1 MNLHL
6 SIDNIFMDKFISNAN
21 KYSKSKNIYF
31 IFSESEKLK
40 HIKDNNIVVLPFQA
54 DAFKSRFEE
63 LRDINQIYFH
73 SLIPLWS
80 VLTEENNLQKNRKL
94 IWIFY
99 GFEIFELHRYKNS
112 LLLTETLKHL
122 EKSSVVEK
130 SKVKLFSRDKI
141 KSFINSYS
149 NHKIISKREF
159 PIISLIKKISVVAHF
174 IYDDYNEYI
183 KPINSKIKYLEWNY
197 MGSLDLEHTNQ
208 EQNNEPRKAL
218 NILLGNSGSFFNNH
232 FDGLNII
239 EKSIDKSVI
248 ENIVVPLNYSAEP
261 EYIIQLDAYGKKK
274 FGEKFKPILNLM
286 TPTEYYN
293 LLYQI
298 DIAVFCNIRSQAAAN
313 INWLLLNGTP
323 IFMHEKS
330 TLYKSYTQ
338 NNFTLYKLQELFN
351 IDKIITKN
359 LQTKKSNIQAMEKT
373 FGESAMKIKY
383 QNLLDKM

>member
-6 SIDNIFMDKFISNAN
+6 SIDNIFIDKFISNAN

-31 IFSESEKLK
+31 IFNESEKLK
-40 HIKDNNIVVLPFQA
+40 HIKENNIVVLPFQTA
-54 DAFKSRFEE
+54 AFKSKFEE
-63 LRDINQIYFH
+63 LSDIKQIYFH

-80 VLTEENNLQKNRKL
+80 VLTEENNLQNNRKL

-112 LLLTETLKHL
+112 LLLTETLKHF
-122 EKSSVVEK
+122 EKSSAVEK
-130 SKVKLFSRDKI
+130 SKSKIFSLDKI

-149 NHKIISKREF
+149 NHKIISKREL
-159 PIISLIKKISVVAHF
+159 PIISLIRKINVVAHF

-183 KPINSKIKYLEWNY
+183 KPINSKIKYLDWNY
-197 MGSLDLEHTNQ
+197 MGSLDLEHTNE
-208 EQNNEPRKAL
+208 EQNKEPRKTL

-239 EKSIDKSVI
+239 EKSIDKNVI
-248 ENIVVPLNYSAEP
+248 ESIVVPLNYSAEP
-261 EYIIQLDAYGKKK
+261 EYIKQLDAYGKKK
-274 FGEKFKPILNLM
+274 FGEKFKSVLNLM

-293 LLYQI
+293 LLSQI
-298 DIAVFCNIRSQAAAN
+298 DIAVFCNIRSKAAAN

-338 NNFTLYKLQELFN
+338 NNFILYKLEELFN

-359 LQTKKSNIQAMEKT
+359 PHTKKSNTLAMEKI

>member
-31 IFSESEKLK
+31 IFCESEKLK

-122 EKSSVVEK
+122 EKSSAVEK

-208 EQNNEPRKAL
+208 EQNHEPRKNL

-239 EKSIDKSVI
+239 EKFIDKSVI
-248 ENIVVPLNYSAEP
+248 ESIVVPLNYSAEP
-261 EYIIQLDAYGKKK
+261 EYIKQLDAYGKKK

-293 LLYQI
+293 LLSQI

-338 NNFTLYKLQELFN
+338 NNFTLYKLHELFN
-351 IDKIITKN
+351 IDKIIAEKLHTKE
-359 LQTKKSNIQAMEKT
+359 SNTLAMEKI